1 MLFKKFLLCLCLLA
15 PGLTIGQNLVK
26 MKAGMVAGV
35 DQIGLPIALERGF
48 FEKWGL
54 DVTISR
60 PYATGV
66 DALNS
71 LQAGENDMLQVGVP
85 MIGAVLRGI
94 DLVALGNYSG
104 SAHKMGGDATIALI
118 AGSTSGIVKGDLKT
132 LKGKKI
138 AASFGTINH
147 LYVLGLLEKAG
158 LTPADVTLVNTPPPD
173 MTVALLAKGIDAF
186 ACWDPVPII
195 ALKDVPGAVEI
206 IRGGDIISYVGF
218 NVALGHGSKRMALPL
233 KSFLQ
238 LCPKQINGCGPIPK
252 LRLKLQLAGFQV

>member
-1 MLFKKFLLCLCLLA
+1 MLLKKFLLCLCLLA

-26 MKAGMVAGV
+26 MKAGMVAGI

-71 LQAGENDMLQVGVP
+71 LQAGENDILQVGVP
-85 MIGAVLRGI
+85 MIGAVLRGM

-104 SAHKMGGDATIALI
+104 SAHKLGGDATIALI
-118 AGSTSGIVKGDLKT
+118 AGSTSGILKGDLKT

-147 LYVLGLLEKAG
+147 LYVLGLL
-158 LTPADVTLVNTPPPD
+158 
-173 MTVALLAKGIDAF
+173 
-186 ACWDPVPII
+186 
-195 ALKDVPGAVEI
+195 
-206 IRGGDIISYVGF
+206 
-218 NVALGHGSKRMALPL
+218 
-233 KSFLQ
+233 
-238 LCPKQINGCGPIPK
+238 
-252 LRLKLQLAGFQV
+252 